1 MCTKF
6 QKTFFTF
13 IEFKKEF
20 SYGMSMEDSKN
31 VWYTWWIHQ
40 FIQKQLPEFHLL
52 HRNRVR
58 HHWFFSLSKTG
69 VKQGCIPLSQTRLH
83 HFEENELVDLDF
95 ADNIALA
102 VEPFEDL
109 QALTANLEKVATN
122 NGLNISQDETN
133 DMVMHQRDS
142 IRNNNQIK
150 IKDKPVKSVEKLKYI
165 VSVISA
171 NGNINDDINMKI
183 GETAVNFK
191 KMNKI
196 WQFTLFSIRLQI
208 VPFHSNVFP
217 CLFECKWNMEEDSR
231 TFN

>member
-1 MCTKF
+1 MEFLWKIARMYGILDEFTNLFKNNYLNSICCIEIESGITD
-6 QKTFFTF
+6 FFP
-13 IEFKKEF
+13 
-20 SYGMSMEDSKN
+20 YQN
-31 VWYTWWIHQ
+31 W
-40 FIQKQLPEFHLL
+40 
-52 HRNRVR
+52 
-58 HHWFFSLSKTG
+58 
-69 VKQGCIPLSQTRLH
+69 CQTRLH

-95 ADNIALA
+95 ADNITLA

-109 QALTANLEKVATN
+109 QVLTANLEKAATN

-133 DMVMHQRDS
+133 DMAMHQRDS
-142 IRNNNQIK
+142 FRNNNQIK

-183 GETAVNFK
+183 GETTVNFK
-191 KMNKI
+191 KMNEI

-217 CLFECKWNMEEDSR
+217 CLFECK
-231 TFN
+231 